1 MKHIYSNFKLLFKG
15 LELKDALWSCAVASI
30 EREFERRMEY
40 LKGLDEKAWKW
51 LSKIPAKQW
60 CKAYFTKRALSDCL
74 VNNISESFN
83 AMILPARD
91 KLILS
96 MLEWIRVR
104 LMTKLHTKRIR
115 MEKYSG
121 SVCPNVQDKLEK
133 LKMESRSFS
142 TMSSGRFKYEVD
154 NYYERHVVDLT
165 KKECTCRIWDL
176 TGIPC
181 KHGVAAI
188 YKNLEH
194 LENYLHDCYLKE
206 TYLDVCSEIIHLMPG
221 QDEWIKTGHLPP

>member
-15 LELKDALWSCAVASI
+15 LELKNALWSCVAAST

-51 LSKIPAKQW
+51 LSKIPAKQL

-91 KLILS
+91 KPILS

-104 LMTKLHTKRIR
+104 LMT
-115 MEKYSG
+115 
-121 SVCPNVQDKLEK
+121 
-133 LKMESRSFS
+133 
-142 TMSSGRFKYEVD
+142 
-154 NYYERHVVDLT
+154 
-165 KKECTCRIWDL
+165 
-176 TGIPC
+176 
-181 KHGVAAI
+181 
-188 YKNLEH
+188 
-194 LENYLHDCYLKE
+194 
-206 TYLDVCSEIIHLMPG
+206 
-221 QDEWIKTGHLPP
+221 